1 MKTLAPW
8 LVLVLFVATGC
19 GGDTKKGAYKD
30 FKAKDKKADKAESPD
45 VADLNQRALPPE
57 EAQKKEGPAAK
68 DVKKAE
74 DKPAEPP
81 REAIKRKI
89 IYTAELSL
97 VVEDLNKA
105 EDALLALV
113 DKNQGIVA
121 RSSITGSTGEP
132 RQGRWRLRVPVERMR
147 PFLRGVLQLGVPETN
162 TTDSEDVTG
171 RYYDLEATIKNYKA
185 EEEAL
190 RKLLEKFTEKK
201 EEWATLRRELR
212 DLRGEIEKLQGEHK
226 RLADLTALTTVNVTL
241 REVKNYVPPQAPPPP
256 TFGSTLAGTFSDSLG
271 ALVALFKGIVV
282 CAVAVSPWLPLV
294 ALFLVPIWVIWRR
307 LKRPPANEPP
317 LLPLAN
323 E

>member
-1 MKTLAPW
+1 
-8 LVLVLFVATGC
+8 V
-19 GGDTKKGAYKD
+19 
-30 FKAKDKKADKAESPD
+30 E
-45 VADLNQRALPPE
+45 DLNQRALRSE
-57 EAQKKEGPAAK
+57 DAEKKKEPAAK
-68 DVKKAE
+68 APE
-74 DKPAEPP
+74 AP

-113 DKNQGIVA
+113 DKYQGLVA

-162 TTDSEDVTG
+162 STDSEDVTG
-171 RYYDLEATIKNYKA
+171 RFYDLEATIKNYKA

-241 REVKNYVPPQAPPPP
+241 REIKNYVPPQAPPPP
-256 TFGSTLAGTFSDSLG
+256 TFGSTLGSTFSDSVG
-271 ALVALFKGIVV
+271 ALVSFFKGVV
-282 CAVAVSPWLPLV
+282 LCAVAVAPWLPLV
-294 ALFLVPIWVIWRR
+294 GIVLVPVWVIRRR
-307 LKRPPANEPP
+307 LKRRPANEPP

-323 E
+323 DE